1 MTLLNKSHRDQ
12 IRNNQINKIQR
23 TFETLKRKGNQ

>member
-1 MTLLNKSHRDQ
+1 MTLLNKLHRDQ
-12 IRNNQINKIQR
+12 IRNNQINKIQK